1 MHNNNPPELP
11 EWDLTD
17 IYQAPD
23 SKELESDFQR
33 AEALSKDFAKCYRGN
48 LADIS
53 GDELGHA
60 IRDFEIITEILC
72 RAMSYAQLLYAANV
86 SDGECGRFYQT
97 TQERITDIS
106 GVTLFFQLE
115 LNRLD
120 SEVLERQLRSK
131 GAAHYVSWIRNV
143 RVFRDFQLSDEL
155 EKLLHEKSVSGR
167 SAWIRLFD
175 ETEASLRFLLDGK
188 ELGISE
194 VLNQLSHSNA
204 KRRKKAA
211 KVLGQVLR
219 ENIKLFSLVTNTMA
233 KDKATEDA
241 WRSYPRPISE
251 RNLTNQVEDNVVD
264 ALISSVKSA
273 YPDLSHRYYRLKAQ
287 WFGVDA
293 IDYWDRNAPLPN
305 DDDRNYSWDEA
316 RQIVLNAYG
325 SFEHK
330 MAEIAEQFFES
341 NWIDA
346 RLRAGKSSGAFS
358 HSTVPSVHPY
368 ILMNFQGKAR
378 DVMTLAH
385 ELGHGIHQ
393 VMSAPQGLLMSETPL
408 TTAETA
414 SVFGEMLTFRFMLDS
429 EDNPVRRRILL
440 AGKVEDMLNTVVR
453 QIAFHTFET
462 RVHDERS
469 LGELSSERLCDIW
482 MEVQRESLGDSVRFD
497 DDYRSYWAY
506 ISHFIH
512 APFYVYAYAFGD
524 CLVNSLYDVFR
535 RGHSGFHQKYID
547 MLSSGGTRRH
557 NELLAP
563 FGLDA
568 SDPKF
573 WDRGLSV
580 ISGFVDE
587 LEESSFE
594 KS

>member
-1 MHNNNPPELP
+1 MPNDNLP

-17 IYQAPD
+17 IYPAPD
-23 SKELESDFQR
+23 SMEIESDFQR
-33 AEALSKDFAKCYRGN
+33 ADMLSKDFVKQYRGK
-48 LADIS
+48 LANIS
-53 GDELGHA
+53 GEELGKA
-60 IRDFEIITEILC
+60 VREFEVITEILC
-72 RAMSYAQLLYAANV
+72 KAMSYAQLLYAADV

-106 GVTLFFQLE
+106 SETLFFQLE

-120 SEVLERQLRSK
+120 DDVLDKQLESK
-131 GAAHYVSWIRNV
+131 GAAHYASWIKNV
-143 RVFRDFQLSDEL
+143 RAFRNNQLSDEL

-175 ETEASLRFLLDGK
+175 ETEASLRFLIDGK
-188 ELGISE
+188 ELGISD
-194 VLNQLSHSNA
+194 VLNQLSDTDANQ
-204 KRRKKAA
+204 RKKAA
-211 KVLGQVLR
+211 KVLGRVLR

-264 ALISSVKSA
+264 ALVSSVKSA
-273 YPDLSHRYYRLKAQ
+273 YPNLSHRYYRLKSR

-293 IDYWDRNAPLPN
+293 LDYWDRNAPLPN
-305 DDDRNYSWDEA
+305 DDDHNYSWDDA
-316 RQIVLNAYG
+316 RKTVLNAYSG
-325 SFEHK
+325 FDSK
-330 MAEIAEQFFES
+330 MAGVAEQFFKN

-346 RLRAGKSSGAFS
+346 RLRVGKSSGAFS

-393 VMSAPQGLLMSETPL
+393 VMSAPQGTLMSDTPL

-414 SVFGEMLTFRFMLDS
+414 SVFGEMLTFRSMLLG

-469 LGELSSERLCDIW
+469 SGELSSERLCDIW
-482 MEVQRESLGDSVRFD
+482 MEVQRESLGNSVRFD

-512 APFYVYAYAFGD
+512 MPFYVYAYAFGD
-524 CLVNSLYDVFR
+524 CLVNSLYDVFQG
-535 RGHSGFHQKYID
+535 GHKGFQQKYLD

-573 WDRGLSV
+573 WDRGLSMV
-580 ISGFVDE
+580 SSFVDE
-587 LEESSFE
+587 LEQF
-594 KS
+594 

>member
-1 MHNNNPPELP
+1 MPDNNLP

-17 IYQAPD
+17 IYPAPD
-23 SKELESDFQR
+23 SAEIEVDFQR
-33 AEALSKDFAKCYRGN
+33 AVILSKDFAKRYRGN
-48 LADIS
+48 LANIN
-53 GDELGHA
+53 GDEMGQA
-60 IRDFEIITEILC
+60 IGDFEVITEILYK
-72 RAMSYAQLLYAANV
+72 AMSYAQLLYAADV

-97 TQERITDIS
+97 TQERVTDIS
-106 GVTLFFQLE
+106 GETLFFQLE

-120 SEVLERQLRSK
+120 DDVLGKQLESK
-131 GAAHYVSWIRNV
+131 GAARYASWIRDV
-143 RVFRDFQLSDEL
+143 RAFRDYQLSDEL

-167 SAWIRLFD
+167 AAWIRLFD
-175 ETEASLRFLLDGK
+175 ETEAGLRFSLDGK
-188 ELGISE
+188 ELGMSD
-194 VLNQLSHSNA
+194 VLNQLSDTDA
-204 KRRKKAA
+204 KQRKKAA

-219 ENIKLFSLVTNTMA
+219 ENVKLFSLVTNTMA
-233 KDKATEDA
+233 KDKATEDT

-251 RNLTNQVEDNVVD
+251 RNLSNQVEDHVVD
-264 ALISSVKSA
+264 ALVTSVKDA
-273 YPDLSHRYYRLKAQ
+273 YPSLSHRYYRLKSK

-293 IDYWDRNAPLPN
+293 LDYWDRNAPLPN
-305 DDDRNYSWDEA
+305 DEGHNYSWDDA
-316 RQIVLNAYG
+316 RKIVLNAYDG
-325 SFEHK
+325 FDHK
-330 MAEIAEQFFES
+330 MANVAEQFFKN

-378 DVMTLAH
+378 DVTTLAH

-393 VMSAPQGLLMSETPL
+393 VMSAPQGALMADTPL

-414 SVFGEMLTFRFMLDS
+414 SVFGEMLTFRSMLDV

-462 RVHDERS
+462 RVHDERK

-482 MEVQRESLGDSVRFD
+482 MEVQSESLGDGVRFD

-512 APFYVYAYAFGD
+512 MPFYVYAYAFGD
-524 CLVNSLYDVFR
+524 CLVNSLYDVFQG
-535 RGHSGFHQKYID
+535 GHKGFQEKYID
-547 MLSSGGTRRH
+547 MLSAGGTRRH
-557 NELLAP
+557 KELLAP

-568 SDPKF
+568 SDPEF
-573 WDRGLSV
+573 WNRGLGV
-580 ISGFVDE
+580 VSGFVDE
-587 LEESSFE
+587 LEQSAFE
-594 KS
+594 